1 MEELSAEALKNAADA
16 DLIIYVGG
24 ITPAQEGEGFDRS
37 AIELPDV
44 QEKLMQALHATGKPM
59 VMVNCSGSAVA
70 LTWED
75 EHLPA
80 ILQAW
85 YPGED
90 GGRAVAEVLF
100 GEVNPSG
107 HLPITFYRATTDL
120 PAFTD
125 YSMANRT
132 YRYFSGKPLYAFGH
146 GLSYTS
152 FEYTD
157 GKLESNKIA
166 PDGTVKVTLHA

>member
-1 MEELSAEALKNAADA
+1 MSAASLRRRKAKDSIGVRLNCLTCRKNSCRRSTRPASRWSWSIAA
-16 DLIIYVGG
+16 V
-24 ITPAQEGEGFDRS
+24 PPSR
-37 AIELPDV
+37 
-44 QEKLMQALHATGKPM
+44 
-59 VMVNCSGSAVA
+59 C
-70 LTWED
+70 TWED

-85 YPGED
+85 YPGEE

-107 HLPITFYRATTDL
+107 HLPMTFYRATTDL

-152 FEYTD
+152 FDYTA

-166 PDGTVKVTLHA
+166 PNGTAKVTLGH